1 MNGKEWPEL
10 PEIKMPEKT
19 SEVEGASEK
28 VDETKLTSE
37 ETPEATIEKHSA
49 ESMHPAVET
58 GVEAAVPVVKPNEE
72 ATPKKKSH
80 KKWWIIGGT
89 IVGVVVALG
98 VVALIGLKVY
108 VDFLESIG
116 AESRFGEKMRMVDGR
131 AYFGDS
137 SSDCGEDEYLHCSV
151 TADPYSWCY
160 CDEKEYD
167 SSGRQIYTTDKP
179 ILYLYP
185 EAETEV
191 SVRLGRPEILT
202 VTYPKYQGAWRV
214 LARPDG
220 SLVDLGSGRDL
231 YALYWEN
238 QRAAEQYQPQAG
250 FVVRG
255 EDAATFLEEKLAILG
270 LNAREAEEFIVYWLP
285 KLEKNAYNFVYFA
298 TAEEIEREMPI
309 EVEGA
314 EVNTE
319 IRVRMVYQG
328 FESEA
333 ELLDGFRGIL
343 DENGQIPEEKLTPAP
358 TREGFV
364 LVEWG
369 GTEL

>member
-1 MNGKEWPEL
+1 MNEKEWPEL
-10 PEIKMPEKT
+10 PEIKIPEKT
-19 SEVEGASEK
+19 VAETEEASEK
-28 VDETKLTSE
+28 ANETTVAAE
-37 ETPEATIEKHSA
+37 GTPEATIEKHSA

-58 GVEAAVPVVKPNEE
+58 GVEAAVPIVKPNEE
-72 ATPKKKSH
+72 AAPKKKSH
-80 KKWWIIGGT
+80 KKWWIIGG
-89 IVGVVVALG
+89 VVAG
-98 VVALIGLKVY
+98 AVALIGLVTY
-108 VDFLESIG
+108 VIFLMSIG
-116 AESRFGEKMRMVDGR
+116 AGSHFGEKMRIVDGR

-137 SSDCGEDEYLHCSV
+137 SSDCSEDEYLHCSV
-151 TADPYSWCY
+151 TADPYSWCS
-160 CDEKEYD
+160 CDEKIYD
-167 SSGRQIYTTDKP
+167 PSGRQIYTTDKP

-191 SVRLGRPEILT
+191 GVRLGRPEALT
-202 VTYPKYQGAWRV
+202 VTYPEYRDGWRV

-238 QRAAEQYQPQAG
+238 QRAAEQYQPRSG

-255 EDAATFLEEKLAILG
+255 EDAAAFLEEKLAILG

-314 EVNTE
+314 RVDTE

-333 ELLDGFRGIL
+333 GLLDGFRGIL

-358 TREGFV
+358 AREGFV